1 MVDLIEKKRD
11 GGAHSRDELEALV
24 GGYVRGEVPD
34 YQVAAWLMAVCWR
47 GMLPD
52 EVATLTRVMA
62 ASGAQLDL
70 SPIGRPVADKH
81 STGGV
86 GDKTSLVVMPLVAAC
101 GVPVGK
107 MSGRGLGFTGGT
119 IDKLECFAGI
129 RLDLDAPAFV
139 RQLGEVGLV
148 ITGQSADLAP
158 ADGKLYALRDVTGTV
173 PSLPLIASSIMS
185 KKLAAGAHVIVLDV
199 KTGSGAFM
207 RERESARA
215 LARAMVEIG
224 AAAGRRMA
232 AVVSDM
238 SQPLGRAVGN
248 ALEIAEALDTL
259 EGQGPPELTDF
270 ALELAGTIV
279 ELASA
284 EARTVGGREAR
295 SAVGAAPHPG
305 PGAAS
310 GTLDAAGAAPDPTPG
325 AAYDAA
331 EAGSA
336 HERVRQALRS
346 GAGLRA
352 FRRMVETQ
360 GGDPAAF
367 DDRSRLPA
375 ARLRRPLLAE
385 ADGYLARLDALT
397 VARAGILLG
406 GGRERKGEP
415 IDLSV
420 GIVLQAKVGDEVR
433 HGAPIAVLHANDE
446 HRLRAAERLLRD
458 VLEIAPTPVEPTPLI
473 LERLPTPAAPP
484 PARASAPGAP
494 A

>member
-1 MVDLIEKKRD
+1 MRVVDLIEKKRE
-11 GGAHSRDELEALV
+11 GGAHSREELEALI

-52 EVATLTRVMA
+52 EVATLTQVMA

-119 IDKLECFAGI
+119 IDKLESFPGI
-129 RLDLDAPAFV
+129 RVDLDASAFV
-139 RQLGEVGLV
+139 RQLGEVGMV

-158 ADGKLYALRDVTGTV
+158 ADGKLYALRDVTATV

-207 RERESARA
+207 RDRAAARE
-215 LARAMVEIG
+215 LAQAMVDIG
-224 AAAGRRMA
+224 IAAGRRMA

-259 EGQGPPELTDF
+259 EGHGPPELADF
-270 ALELAGTIV
+270 AVELGSIIV
-279 ELASA
+279 ELASLA
-284 EARTVGGREAR
+284 PQVPPGG
-295 SAVGAAPHPG
+295 GQDAP
-305 PGAAS
+305 
-310 GTLDAAGAAPDPTPG
+310 
-325 AAYDAA
+325 
-331 EAGSA
+331 SA
-336 HERVRQALRS
+336 HARVEEALRS

-352 FRRMVETQ
+352 FRRMIEAQ
-360 GGDPAAF
+360 GGDSGAF
-367 DDRSRLPA
+367 DERSRLPT
-375 ARLRRPLLAE
+375 ARLQRPLLAE
-385 ADGYLARLDALT
+385 SSGYLARLDALT
-397 VARAGILLG
+397 IARAGILLG
-406 GGRERKGEP
+406 GGRERKGES

-420 GIVLQAKVGDEVR
+420 GIVLKARVGDEVR
-433 HGAPIAVLHANDE
+433 PGEPIAVLHANDE
-446 HRLRAAERLLRD
+446 QRLAQAERMLRSALD
-458 VLEIAPTPVEPTPLI
+458 IAAAPVQRPPII
-473 LERLPTPAAPP
+473 LERLLTPAAPRP
-484 PARASAPGAP
+484 TPAPLSGSLA
-494 A
+494 